1 MVFTQHLT
9 MNLKYR
15 GINYTSSMKIVI
27 DHSYD
32 RVPQSKND
40 RKKFL
45 RSFANP
51 KPKLVIGKIITCF
64 LQTKL

>member
-1 MVFTQHLT
+1 MVFTERLT

-15 GINYTSSMKIVI
+15 GINLYSPMKIVI
-27 DHSYD
+27 DHSCD

-45 RSFANP
+45 RSFDNP
-51 KPKLVIGKIITCF
+51 KPKLVIGKIITRI